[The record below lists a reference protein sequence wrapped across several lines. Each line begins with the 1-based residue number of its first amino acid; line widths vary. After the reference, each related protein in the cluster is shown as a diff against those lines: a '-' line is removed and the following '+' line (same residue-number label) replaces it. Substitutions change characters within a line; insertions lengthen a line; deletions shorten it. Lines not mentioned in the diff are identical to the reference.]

1 MDELMRHQP
10 TLKSDAM
17 KAVVKLLQQVCEL
30 GQDPKNIGY
39 KITDTAKDGDLQESP
54 SQGNTQT
61 LPSQASE
68 EPMTDDEFDDDDRFS
83 FTSASGSAKPSP
95 EIENSKDKE
104 LAK

>member
-10 TLKSDAM
+10 TLKADAM
-17 KAVVKLLQQVCEL
+17 KAVVKLLEQVCEL
-30 GQDPKNIGY
+30 GQDLKCIGY
-39 KITDTAKDGDLQESP
+39 KIADVTKEGDLQESP
-54 SQGNTQT
+54 SQGSVPT

-104 LAK
+104 LTK